1 MATDIHTACTRGRR
15 GLQTAAAL
23 TVFFFS
29 AAQASAQAPPT
40 APVPP
45 TAPAPTSSAPP
56 SSPAPTPTRATP
68 PTPAKPVPTPDAR
81 GLGDEVPQ
89 SVEAPP
95 SPEPPPTE
103 PPPTDVTGTPP
114 VPETPPSEPS
124 PVADPVVAPPPTPP
138 TPPPGPANN
147 DGSLLVKDQQQA
159 EDLRRKGL
167 GVLITGGVITLVGA
181 ATSIAFT
188 IRGTQYERLL
198 VDTEEEYNRSNCS
211 SKAMIAEASKCDLLG
226 KQRARNIEGIEFG
239 DRATRA
245 AGAAI
250 AAGVVVT
257 VVGGIIYRLG
267 VNKLRSGNVSRVQMQ
282 PSFGRNFNG
291 VVLTGRF

>member
-1 MATDIHTACTRGRR
+1 MATDIQTACTRGRR

-23 TVFFFS
+23 TVFFFG
-29 AAQASAQAPPT
+29 AAQASAQAPPGPPP
-40 APVPP
+40 APP
-45 TAPAPTSSAPP
+45 TVPAPTASAPTSS
-56 SSPAPTPTRATP
+56 TPTRATP

-81 GLGDEVPQ
+81 SLGDEVPQ
-89 SVEAPP
+89 SIEAPP
-95 SPEPPPTE
+95 SPEPPTV
-103 PPPTDVTGTPP
+103 PPPPDVAGTPP
-114 VPETPPSEPS
+114 VPETPPEPT
-124 PVADPVVAPPPTPP
+124 PVPDPVVAPPPTTSPA
-138 TPPPGPANN
+138 PPPGPAIN
-147 DGSLLVKDQQQA
+147 DGSLLVKDQKQA

-167 GVLITGGVITLVGA
+167 GIMITGGVITLVGA

-211 SKAMIAEASKCDLLG
+211 GKAVIGEDSKCDLLG
-226 KQRARNIEGIEFG
+226 KQRARNLEGIEFG

-257 VVGGIIYRLG
+257 VVGGIIYRVG
-267 VNKLRSGNVSRVQMQ
+267 VNKLRSGNVARVQMQ
-282 PSFGRNFNG
+282 PAFGRNFNG

>member
-1 MATDIHTACTRGRR
+1 MATDIQTACTRGRR

-23 TVFFFS
+23 TVFFFG
-29 AAQASAQAPPT
+29 AAQASAQVPAPP
-40 APVPP
+40 
-45 TAPAPTSSAPP
+45 APASSASPGA
-56 SSPAPTPTRATP
+56 PAPTPTRATP

-81 GLGDEVPQ
+81 TLGDEIPQ

-95 SPEPPPTE
+95 SADPPPTE
-103 PPPTDVTGTPP
+103 PPPVPTDVAVPPP
-114 VPETPPSEPS
+114 VPATPPPG
-124 PVADPVVAPPPTPP
+124 PMIVPDPVVAPPPT
-138 TPPPGPANN
+138 PPGPANN

-159 EDLRRKGL
+159 QDLRRKGL
-167 GVLITGGVITLVGA
+167 GVMVTGGVITLVGA

-198 VDTEEEYNRSNCS
+198 VETQEEYNRSNCS
-211 SKAMIAEASKCDLLG
+211 GRVEIAVDSKCDLLG
-226 KQRARNIEGIEFG
+226 KQRARNTEGVEFG

-267 VNKLRSGNVSRVQMQ
+267 VNKLRSGNVARVQMQ
-282 PSFGRNFNG
+282 PAFGRNFNG

>member
-1 MATDIHTACTRGRR
+1 MATDIQTACTRGRR

-29 AAQASAQAPPT
+29 AAQASAQAPPG
-40 APVPP
+40 
-45 TAPAPTSSAPP
+45 P
-56 SSPAPTPTRATP
+56 SSTPTTP
-68 PTPAKPVPTPDAR
+68 NAR
-81 GLGDEVPQ
+81 NLGDEVPQ
-89 SVEAPP
+89 SIEAPP
-95 SPEPPPTE
+95 SPEPPTL
-103 PPPTDVTGTPP
+103 PPPPDVAGTPP
-114 VPETPPSEPS
+114 VPETPPEPT
-124 PVADPVVAPPPTPP
+124 PVPDPVVAPPPTTSPA
-138 TPPPGPANN
+138 PPPGPAIN
-147 DGSLLVKDQQQA
+147 DGSLLVKDQKQA

-167 GVLITGGVITLVGA
+167 GIMITGGVITLVGA

-211 SKAMIAEASKCDLLG
+211 GKAMIGEDSKCDLLG
-226 KQRARNIEGIEFG
+226 KQRARNLEGIEFG

-257 VVGGIIYRLG
+257 VVGGIIYRIG
-267 VNKLRSGNVSRVQMQ
+267 VNKLRSGNVARVQMQ
-282 PSFGRNFNG
+282 PAFGRNFNG

>member
-1 MATDIHTACTRGRR
+1 MATDIQTACTRGRR

-29 AAQASAQAPPT
+29 TSQAFAQAPPGP
-40 APVPP
+40 APAPG
-45 TAPAPTSSAPP
+45 TAPAPASSSTPAT
-56 SSPAPTPTRATP
+56 PAPTPVRATP
-68 PTPAKPVPTPDAR
+68 PTAAKPVPTPDAR
-81 GLGDEVPQ
+81 TLGDEIPQ

-95 SPEPPPTE
+95 SADPPPSD
-103 PPPTDVTGTPP
+103 PPPTDVAAPP
-114 VPETPPSEPS
+114 PETPLEPTV
-124 PVADPVVAPPPTPP
+124 PDPVVAPPPIPP

-159 EDLRRKGL
+159 QDLRRKGL
-167 GVLITGGVITLVGA
+167 GVMITGGVITLVGA

-198 VDTEEEYNRSNCS
+198 VDTQEEYNRSNCS
-211 SKAMIAEASKCDLLG
+211 GRVEIAVDSKCDLLS
-226 KQRARNIEGIEFG
+226 KQRARNTEGVEFG

-267 VNKLRSGNVSRVQMQ
+267 VNRLRSGNVSRVQMQ
-282 PSFGRNFNG
+282 PAFGRNFNG